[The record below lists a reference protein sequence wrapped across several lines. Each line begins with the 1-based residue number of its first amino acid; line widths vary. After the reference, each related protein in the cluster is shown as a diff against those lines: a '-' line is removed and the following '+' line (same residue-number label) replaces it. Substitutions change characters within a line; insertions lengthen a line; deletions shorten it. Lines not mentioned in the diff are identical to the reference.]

1 MEEPGPPVDGT
12 ENLEGTRTEFDDLE
26 GEAIVGKE
34 VLARANDTVYGL
46 AAGCWTQNLG
56 RANRM
61 AAGLRA
67 GTIWANCWGDTD
79 AASPFG
85 GMGQSGYG
93 REMGREA
100 LVLYSQTKSV
110 WQG

>member
-1 MEEPGPPVDGT
+1 MRIAREEIFGPVLCILP
-12 ENLEGTRTEFDDLE
+12 FDDE
-26 GEAIVGKE
+26 DE
-34 VLARANDTVYGL
+34 VLSRANDTIYGL

-67 GTIWANCWGDTD
+67 GTIWTNCWGDTD

-93 REMGREA
+93 REMGRDA
-100 LVLYSQTKSV
+100 LALYTQTKSV